1 MVGAPAGGSLPRGGL
16 CVVTG
21 GNNGIGKEVAGGL
34 MKEGAHVVL
43 GCRSLA
49 RCREAKAELD
59 SRGLPGTCECQMLD
73 LCSVSSVRGFTST
86 VAKASSATGLR
97 VLINNA
103 GVMGLPGDPE
113 PLKDGHLLPNHLGPF
128 LLTNQLLHCMRPGSR
143 VVNVAS
149 RAHFQ
154 GSLEIGDSGQGGG
167 RGPSI
172 IGTPSSWYHSYAR
185 SKLCNVLHM
194 AELQRRMDDGGH
206 GVMAFSVSPGLVNTG
221 IFRNVWAPLRWA
233 LSPLIHAVYQ
243 TPEQGARTVL
253 HAACS
258 PELKQ
263 GGLYLHNLKAA
274 TPAALAQEP
283 ALARGL
289 WAASERLIEVAEE
302 QERQKCGQQ

>member
-1 MVGAPAGGSLPRGGL
+1 
-16 CVVTG
+16 VVTG

-243 TPEQGARTVL
+243 TPEQVGQRHIASWLQWPIDPKCSTPSCSPPRFALDAAVWRAAVLLCGAFTSIGELLVAAGCRTVL
-253 HAACS
+253 TGGSDS
-258 PELKQ
+258 P
-263 GGLYLHNLKAA
+263 
-274 TPAALAQEP
+274 PC
-283 ALARGL
+283 
-289 WAASERLIEVAEE
+289 RLLSGA
-302 QERQKCGQQ
+302 